1 MTNLSDS
8 KTGGESFTSSI
19 RMVTG
24 TYTKLYILATV
35 SYLKLYFLTAVE
47 RDGEPLSM
55 ANTWILYWGMLSLS
69 KEAAVLKIP
78 EVGSI
83 TKASTPSSKAYF
95 MRPFKPESASDALT
109 YIITMH

>member
-24 TYTKLYILATV
+24 TYKKLYILATV

-55 ANTWILYWGMLSLS
+55 ANT
-69 KEAAVLKIP
+69 
-78 EVGSI
+78 
-83 TKASTPSSKAYF
+83 
-95 MRPFKPESASDALT
+95 
-109 YIITMH
+109 

>member
-1 MTNLSDS
+1 M
-8 KTGGESFTSSI
+8 
-19 RMVTG
+19 
-24 TYTKLYILATV
+24 
-35 SYLKLYFLTAVE
+35 E

-109 YIITMH
+109 YIMEMH